1 MKRILALAVSLLV
14 IVGLL
19 TACGG
24 EDVKSVVL
32 GDLLSE
38 VNTAY
43 GISNMKVLDKASDMN
58 RYYRIAEED
67 IKQFAAEMS
76 TDSKTFTEVILVEAV
91 DSAAVSRIVSALNN
105 HLDTQVNTAKS
116 YSKEFLDMIESRTVH
131 SSGNYVYL
139 VISEN
144 ADAIEKLIADTIK

>member
-1 MKRILALAVSLLV
+1 M

-24 EDVKSVVL
+24 EETKSVVL
-32 GDLLSE
+32 SDLLSE
-38 VNTAY
+38 INTQY
-43 GISNMKVLDKASDMN
+43 SISNMKVLEKASDMN

-76 TDSKTFTEVILVEAV
+76 TDSKVFTEVILVEAS
-91 DSAAVSRIVSALNN
+91 DSSAVSRIVSALNS

-116 YSKEFLDMIESRTVH
+116 YSKEFLEMIESRTVH
-131 SSGNYVYL
+131 TSGNYVYL

-144 ADAIEKLIADTIK
+144 ADAIEKLVADTIK